1 MVADDTLRSI
11 MTKRLIAVSDD
22 DPAIAAVRKMVDN
35 DVGAVLV
42 RRGGKVV
49 GIVTERDILRS
60 ARDEAGV
67 LGLKVREI
75 TPHRQL
81 ITAKPEDS
89 PLHALTLMS
98 ENGVRRIPVAEK
110 GKVVGIVTE
119 RSIVKWLLE
128 RPEQV
133 LDMLTMRY
141 PAVSRDV
148 LVALLREL
156 QLRERI

>member
-11 MTKRLIAVSDD
+11 MTKRLVAVSDD

-81 ITAKPEDS
+81 ITAKPEDEAS
-89 PLHALTLMS
+89 CS
-98 ENGVRRIPVAEK
+98 D
-110 GKVVGIVTE
+110 VG
-119 RSIVKWLLE
+119 R
-128 RPEQV
+128 
-133 LDMLTMRY
+133 
-141 PAVSRDV
+141 
-148 LVALLREL
+148 
-156 QLRERI
+156 